1 MKKFLLFTLCIVL
14 VSMSAQAGVIVLEGQ
29 YQLRNIYVLNGK
41 SGSGVGF
48 CTYEV
53 TVNGQVTSDEI
64 NSEAYEIDLSI
75 YGFELGDDLIV
86 KIKHKDDCTPRVINP
101 GALQPLPTFDV
112 KNITVSEDGILKWTT
127 SNEQGSLPYIIQQK
141 KWNKWV
147 KVGEVEGKGTSNEN
161 QYEFKVP
168 IVSGKNEYR
177 VMQKSYDGADR
188 VSESASMISNKP
200 AVTFDYDKK
209 SQKIEFSNETS
220 FEVYNIYGQIVK
232 RGFGEAVDV
241 SNLSKN
247 TYYLTYDGSSDE
259 FEKR

>member
-1 MKKFLLFTLCIVL
+1 MKKHLLLTTICLLGFLG
-14 VSMSAQAGVIVLEGQ
+14 AHAAVIVIEGQ

-64 NSEAYEIDLSI
+64 NSEAFEVDLSI
-75 YGFELGDDLIV
+75 YGFELGDDVIV
-86 KIKHKDDCTPRVINP
+86 KVKHKDDCTPKVINP
-101 GALQPLPTFDV
+101 GALQPLPTFEV
-112 KNITVSEDGILKWTT
+112 KNISVGDDEILRWTT
-127 SNEQGSLPYIIQQK
+127 TNEQGVLPFVIQQK

-161 QYEFKVP
+161 SYEFKVP
-168 IVSGKNEYR
+168 TVSGRNEFR
-177 VMQKSYDGADR
+177 VIQKTFDGTDR
-188 VSESASMISNKP
+188 VSESTSMISNKP
-200 AVTFDYDKK
+200 AVTFNYDR
-209 SQKIEFSNETS
+209 KIQRIQFSNETA

-232 RGFGEAVDV
+232 RGFGQAIDI
-241 SNLSKN
+241 SNLSRN
-247 TYYLTYDGSSDE
+247 TYYLTYDGSTDE

>member
-1 MKKFLLFTLCIVL
+1 MKKPLLLTLMMILFAV
-14 VSMSAQAGVIVLEGQ
+14 VTQAGVIVLEGQ

-64 NSEAYEIDLSI
+64 NSEAFEVDLSI

-86 KIKHKDDCTPRVINP
+86 KIKHKDDCEPRIINP

-112 KNITVSEDGILKWTT
+112 KNISVSDDAILSWTT
-127 SNEQGSLPYIIQQK
+127 TNEQGSLPYIIQQK

-168 IVSGKNEYR
+168 TVSGKNEYR
-177 VMQKSYDGADR
+177 VVQNSFDGANR
-188 VSESASMISNKP
+188 VSESVTMISNKP

-209 SQKIEFSNETS
+209 MQKIQFSNETS

-232 RGFGEAVDV
+232 RGYGEAVDV

>member
-1 MKKFLLFTLCIVL
+1 MKKLLLLAFSIVL
-14 VSMSAQAGVIVLEGQ
+14 GTITAQAGVIVLEGQ

-64 NSEAYEIDLSI
+64 NSEAYEVDLSI

-101 GALQPLPTFDV
+101 GALQPLPTFDT

-127 SNEQGSLPYIIQQK
+127 TNEQGSLPYVIQQK

-168 IVSGKNEYR
+168 VVSGRNEYR